1 MKDVVEIL
9 EGLAGAAFTIGV
21 VIFLIFILPM

>member
-1 MKDVVEIL
+1 MKDAVEIL
-9 EGLAGAAFTIGV
+9 EGLAGAAFTIGI